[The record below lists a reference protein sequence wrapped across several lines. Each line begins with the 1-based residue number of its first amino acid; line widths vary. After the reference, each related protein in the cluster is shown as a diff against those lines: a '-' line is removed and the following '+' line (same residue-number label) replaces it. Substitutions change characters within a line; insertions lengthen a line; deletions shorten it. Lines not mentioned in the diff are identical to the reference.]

1 MMIMILLLNGS
12 GVMSSIHKLTHHV
25 GDESTISHCGHS
37 SDHHTHTSDG
47 EDQPNPEPEDEGCE
61 ICLGLSG
68 MHLIPIEDSVRVVP
82 HYGVDVEPIAL
93 SVIVRS
99 RDALGEHPARA
110 PPIC

>member
-82 HYGVDVEPIAL
+82 HDGVDVEPIAL
-93 SVIVRS
+93 LVIVRS